1 MINIR
6 YAEKESYYTVRLS
19 GLNDDIITGK
29 FDTGAVATIITS
41 KKLGLSDKQ
50 VEILKEYFE
59 KAGIEAEDFYS
70 ATDGKM
76 GGYLIR
82 AENVMLYNTVL
93 KNFYYYLILDN
104 GLDKALLGDDFIS
117 CCTFSH
123 QPKKDIIITT
133 IDMNM
138 YSASYGDKADCVDI
152 AEIVS
157 CRSQR

>member
-1 MINIR
+1 MIKIR

-50 VEILKEYFE
+50 VEILKDYFQ
-59 KAGIEAEDFYS
+59 KSGVEAEDFYS
-70 ATDGKM
+70 ATDNKM
-76 GGYLIR
+76 DGYLVR
-82 AENVMLYNTVL
+82 AENVMLYSTVL

-104 GLDKALLGDDFIS
+104 SLDKALLGDDFIS

-123 QPKKDIIITT
+123 QPKRDIIITT
-133 IDMNM
+133 IDMDM
-138 YSASYGDKADCVDI
+138 YSASYDGKTDCVDI
-152 AEIVS
+152 AEIVKI
-157 CRSQR
+157 

>member
-1 MINIR
+1 MIKIR

-50 VEILKEYFE
+50 VEILKDYFQ
-59 KAGIEAEDFYS
+59 KSGVEAEDYYS
-70 ATDGKM
+70 ATDNKM
-76 GGYLIR
+76 DGYLVR
-82 AENVMLYNTVL
+82 AENVMLYSTVL

-104 GLDKALLGDDFIS
+104 SLDKALLGDDFIS

-133 IDMNM
+133 IDMDM
-138 YSASYGDKADCVDI
+138 YSASYGGKTDCVDI
-152 AEIVS
+152 AEIV
-157 CRSQR
+157 

>member
-41 KKLGLSDKQ
+41 KKLGLSDEQ
-50 VEILKEYFE
+50 VEHLKEYFE
-59 KAGIEAEDFYS
+59 KSGIVPEAFYS
-70 ATDGKM
+70 ATNEKM
-76 GGYLIR
+76 GGYLVR
-82 AENVMLYNTVL
+82 AENVMLYSTIL
-93 KNFYYYLILDN
+93 KDFYYYLILDN
-104 GLDKALLGDDFIS
+104 TLDKALLGDDFIS
-117 CCTFSH
+117 CCTFNH
-123 QPKKDIIITT
+123 QPKSDIIITT

-152 AEIVS
+152 AEII
-157 CRSQR
+157 

>member
-19 GLNDDIITGK
+19 GLNADIITGK

-50 VEILKEYFE
+50 VECLKKHFKKSGVVPES
-59 KAGIEAEDFYS
+59 FYS

-76 GGYLIR
+76 GGYLVR
-82 AENVMLYNTVL
+82 AENVMLYSTVL
-93 KNFYYYLILDN
+93 RNFYYYLILDN
-104 GLDKALLGDDFIS
+104 RLDKALLGDDFIS

-123 QPKKDIIITT
+123 QPKSDIIITT
-133 IDMNM
+133 IDMNR
-138 YSASYGDKADCVDI
+138 YLASYHGKVDCVDI
-152 AEIVS
+152 SEII
-157 CRSQR
+157 